1 MREIG
6 ETRTPARI
14 RPFELRSGIQMKL
27 ASRTFD
33 TADLEAAHEFC
44 YAHNW
49 TDGLPVVPP
58 TRGAVERVLAYLVRD
73 PSEIIGAVPP
83 RNGVATIE
91 KIAIN
96 CVMAGCK
103 PEYVPVVIAA
113 VEAMLEERF
122 NLNGVQTTTHAC
134 APLCIVSGPAVKALQ
149 FNTKEGALGHGCRAA
164 ATIGRAIRLVL
175 WNIGGGYPGEPCK
188 TTLGHPGYFSFC
200 VAEDPDSNP
209 WEPLQVERGFG
220 REESAVTLTA
230 TTAPYSV
237 ATGSG
242 YGSVDDVLYLLAD
255 SIATLGS
262 NNITGGDLVLV
273 MGPMTAKALA
283 EAGLTKQQAK
293 QEIVRLARRP
303 VAEAVRRHSIS
314 PTHPMHWSHIV
325 DAKDENALVPWVR
338 STEKLVITVTGGWG
352 SGAGFCALCA
362 GWGTLGGLTVSRRID
377 FPA

>member
-1 MREIG
+1 M
-6 ETRTPARI
+6 P
-14 RPFELRSGIQMKL
+14 PFEFRPGVHVDL

-33 TADLEAAHEFC
+33 TSDIQAAVEFC
-44 YAHNW
+44 YEKKW

-58 TRGAVERVLAYLVRD
+58 TRPAIERILTYLERD
-73 PSEIIGAVPP
+73 PAEVVGIVAP

-96 CVMAGCK
+96 CVMAGCR

-134 APLCIVSGPAVKALQ
+134 APLCIVSGPAVKALG

-175 WNIGGGYPGEPCK
+175 WNIGGGYPEDPCK

-200 VAEDPDSNP
+200 VAEDAESNP
-209 WEPLQVERGFG
+209 WEPLHVERGFEAG
-220 REESAVTLTA
+220 DSAVTITA
-230 TTAPYSV
+230 TTAPFSV

-242 YGSVDDVLYLLAD
+242 YGTADDVLYLLAD
-255 SIATLGS
+255 SMSTLGS

-283 EAGLTKQQAK
+283 GAGLSKQQVKA
-293 QEIVRLARRP
+293 ELVRLARRP
-303 VAEAVRRHSIS
+303 VREAVRRHSIS
-314 PTHPMHWSHIV
+314 STHPMHWSHIV
-325 DAKDENALVPWVR
+325 DAKDPDALVPFLR
-338 STEKLVITVTGGWG
+338 STDNLVITVTGGWG
-352 SGAGFCALCA
+352 SGAGFCAVCA